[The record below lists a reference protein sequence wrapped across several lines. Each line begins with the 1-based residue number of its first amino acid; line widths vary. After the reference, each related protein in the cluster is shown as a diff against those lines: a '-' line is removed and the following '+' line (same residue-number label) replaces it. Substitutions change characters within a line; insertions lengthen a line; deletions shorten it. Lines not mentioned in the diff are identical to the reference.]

1 MTRIEKRKLDE
12 IVKLAKKYMRA
23 YTVSIETLEEIN
35 DPDKEYLLYYQKGY
49 RDCYDGVLKKLRDE
63 NLIS

>member
-35 DPDKEYLLYYQKGY
+35 DPDKEYLLYYRKGM
-49 RDCYDGVLKKLRDE
+49 RDAYDGLLARMRSD
-63 NLIS
+63 NLIG

>member
-49 RDCYDGVLKKLRDE
+49 RD
-63 NLIS
+63 

>member
-12 IVKLAKKYMRA
+12 IARLAKKYMRA
-23 YTVSIETLEEIN
+23 YTVSIETLEELN
-35 DPDKEYLLYYQKGY
+35 DPDKEYLLYYNRGY
-49 RDCYDGVLKKLRDE
+49 RDCYDGILKKMRDE